1 MAGWLDTY
9 RGVVFPW
16 HCDQFG
22 HMNVRWY
29 GHHFDDAAF
38 HIWPMVGIGWQRME
52 AMGVHTVVAR
62 TSTEYR
68 KELTAGTLIRIQSG
82 FTRVGGKSVTYL
94 QRMFDAETGT
104 LHAEYEGVE
113 VFFDPET
120 RKAVEMPAELRRE
133 LDAALVDPDAG

>member
-1 MAGWLDTY
+1 MAGWFETY

-38 HIWPMVGIGWQRME
+38 HIWPMAGIGWRRME

-62 TSTEYR
+62 TTTEYR
-68 KELTAGTLIRIQSG
+68 KELTAGTLIRIESA
-82 FTRVGGKSVTYL
+82 FTRLGGKSVTYL
-94 QRMFDAETGT
+94 QRMFDAEVGT

-120 RKAVEMPAELRRE
+120 RKGAPIPDELRRE
-133 LDAALVDPDAG
+133 IEAVLVDPQAA